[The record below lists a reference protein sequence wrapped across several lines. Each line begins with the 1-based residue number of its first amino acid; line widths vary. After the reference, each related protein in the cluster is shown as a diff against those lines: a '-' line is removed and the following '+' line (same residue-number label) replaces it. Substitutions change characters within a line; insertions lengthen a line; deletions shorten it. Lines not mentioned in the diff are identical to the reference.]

1 MSSESLPLRF
11 VPTLAGAT
19 LAIAI
24 GSLLL
29 TGCAFALQGSN
40 SSAVAVGGLGALWVF
55 TAGCIYAANQQWIGR
70 ARDEQAERFVIC
82 LFIVVPILPVTILA
96 TAGLNELVGRPW

>member
-1 MSSESLPLRF
+1 M
-11 VPTLAGAT
+11 
-19 LAIAI
+19 
-24 GSLLL
+24 
-29 TGCAFALQGSN
+29 
-40 SSAVAVGGLGALWVF
+40 WVF

>member
-1 MSSESLPLRF
+1 MSAEPLPLRF

-29 TGCAFALQGSN
+29 NGCAFALQGPD
-40 SSAVAVGGLGALWVF
+40 SSTVVVGGLGALWAF
-55 TAGCIYAANQQWIGR
+55 TAGSIYAANQQWIGR
-70 ARDEQAERFVIC
+70 ARDEQAVRLVIC
-82 LFIVVPILPVTILA
+82 LVIAMPILPATILA
-96 TAGLNELVGRPW
+96 AAELNELVGGPW